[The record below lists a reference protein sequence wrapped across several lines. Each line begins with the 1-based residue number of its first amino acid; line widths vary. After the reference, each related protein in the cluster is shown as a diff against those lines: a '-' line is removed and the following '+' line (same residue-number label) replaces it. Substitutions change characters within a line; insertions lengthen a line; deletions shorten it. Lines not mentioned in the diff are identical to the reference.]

1 MAQVRSQKLRL
12 PKLRCVFSAIA
23 SATLLFLTSG
33 AYAETR
39 VAIIDTAF
47 DTRPYLDRLK
57 ERGVTVIGRYY
68 ARCDQPE
75 YGLTEK
81 RLINQGRPSDPNSEI
96 AQMFAKGFAVL
107 SVYQYYSNTP
117 NKFRGQNRD
126 GKALPD
132 ANCNWTGVGRSVE
145 EEAELDVQAA
155 ISQAQ
160 ALGQPRGTAIYFG
173 VDFNFTDQ
181 DRETI
186 DLMTRYFRVIKA
198 RMDAAGYRTGAYGS
212 GHAHQILRQ
221 AGLIEYSWISASR
234 AFSRTSEFHRSG
246 NWHLFQNQVDR
257 EWFGSTGSGCRRGLP
272 LDTNVQNMFQDVD
285 VGLWRD
291 GESYIVDE
299 GRTFDIFATR
309 RFACDGDAVVRR
321 DKGSSSSDVANK
333 TECKAGKASR
343 LPPKIDFANAA
354 RVGESTDTL
363 IEVDVDDDGEFDG
376 WTHHSNLTAH
386 FGYKPDWIFE
396 TARRNATSC
405 D

>member
-1 MAQVRSQKLRL
+1 MAQVRSQKLRV

-23 SATLLFLTSG
+23 SAALLFLTSG
-33 AYAETR
+33 VYAETR

-57 ERGVTVIGRYY
+57 ERGVSVIGRYY

-132 ANCNWTGVGRSVE
+132 ANCNWTGVSRSVE

-160 ALGQPRGTAIYFG
+160 ALGQPRGTSIYFG

-181 DRETI
+181 ARETI

-198 RMDAAGYRTGAYGS
+198 RMDAAGYRTGA
-212 GHAHQILRQ
+212 
-221 AGLIEYSWISASR
+221 
-234 AFSRTSEFHRSG
+234 
-246 NWHLFQNQVDR
+246 
-257 EWFGSTGSGCRRGLP
+257 
-272 LDTNVQNMFQDVD
+272 
-285 VGLWRD
+285 
-291 GESYIVDE
+291 
-299 GRTFDIFATR
+299 
-309 RFACDGDAVVRR
+309 
-321 DKGSSSSDVANK
+321 
-333 TECKAGKASR
+333 
-343 LPPKIDFANAA
+343 
-354 RVGESTDTL
+354 
-363 IEVDVDDDGEFDG
+363 
-376 WTHHSNLTAH
+376 
-386 FGYKPDWIFE
+386 
-396 TARRNATSC
+396 
-405 D
+405 